1 MSPLKQSTSVAAQ
14 MVSWGTG
21 HWKIAVYGWLA
32 LVAVAFSIDTIVG
45 TTLLETPELEWNL
58 GETVLGLAS
67 TGGITPVLPML
78 LFGTLV
84 AFSMDFHLSIPSRIR
99 STFDRRGAA
108 IGTPEPSCSCA
119 AR

>member
-1 MSPLKQSTSVAAQ
+1 MSPFKHSTSVAAQ
-14 MVSWGTG
+14 MVRWGTG
-21 HWKIAVYGWLA
+21 HWKIAVFGWLA

-67 TGGITPVLPML
+67 TGGNTPVLPIL

-84 AFSMDFHLSIPSRIR
+84 AFSMDFHVSIPSRIR
-99 STFDRRGAA
+99 STFDRGAA
-108 IGTPEPSCSCA
+108 AIATSEPSCSCA